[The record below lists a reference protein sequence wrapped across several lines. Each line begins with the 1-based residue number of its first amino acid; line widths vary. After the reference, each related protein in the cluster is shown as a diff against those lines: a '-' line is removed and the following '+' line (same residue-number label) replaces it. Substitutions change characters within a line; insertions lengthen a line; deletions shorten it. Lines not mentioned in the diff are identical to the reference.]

1 MCAWEREG
9 VRAQCH
15 CHIMRNHL
23 WAGVSQGTLLIG
35 AQSVDDVS
43 NYRWFT
49 LRTWSSAISLCVW
62 LSLPHSFLSFPL
74 PASVSLSPPLS
85 LHPSISLLLFDPPPI
100 PFSISL
106 ELFSFNNDIDS
117 HSCSIFMNYIT
128 TRSSSELG
136 QSKKLEVKQTWLH
149 KLPNL
154 CQKRLVSSA
163 GSNSRINEYFPSCL
177 HVNNVYQH
185 NINLACQLVM
195 QLLCRLQLS
204 FD

>member
-1 MCAWEREG
+1 M
-9 VRAQCH
+9 
-15 CHIMRNHL
+15 IHL
-23 WAGVSQGTLLIG
+23 EDLII
-35 AQSVDDVS
+35 S
-43 NYRWFT
+43 N
-49 LRTWSSAISLCVW
+49 ICVCDS
-62 LSLPHSFLSFPL
+62 LSLIPSCPFLSLL
-74 PASVSLSPPLS
+74 PSPSPHPSLFIPFA
-85 LHPSISLLLFDPPPI
+85 SISLLLFDPPPI

-154 CQKRLVSSA
+154 CQKSLVSSA
-163 GSNSRINEYFPSCL
+163 GSNSRINEYFPSWL